1 MPSCILVL
9 RKTYRVSSQSR
20 FILYGFGRTKDLQQ
34 SMHMLV
40 AVRHLPRSG
49 WSVGRAGLG
58 EKRPTLS
65 KGRIQSFNAVGVG
78 LFSHWLVSLGI
89 LTVMGVIRRIRRG
102 NGINKEAEQ

>member
-1 MPSCILVL
+1 
-9 RKTYRVSSQSR
+9 
-20 FILYGFGRTKDLQQ
+20 
-34 SMHMLV
+34 MHLLV
-40 AVRHLPRSG
+40 ALHQLPRSG

-65 KGRIQSFNAVGVG
+65 KGRILPHKAVGLG

-102 NGINKEAEQ
+102 NGINKEAE